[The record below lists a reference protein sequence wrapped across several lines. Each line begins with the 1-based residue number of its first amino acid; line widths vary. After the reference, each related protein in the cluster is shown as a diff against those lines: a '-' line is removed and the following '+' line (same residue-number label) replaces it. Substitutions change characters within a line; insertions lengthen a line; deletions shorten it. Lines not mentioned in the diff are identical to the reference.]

1 MRKDTV
7 HAQKERVDKVEIGKY
22 GCPYGNTH
30 VRVKF

>member
-7 HAQKERVDKVEIGKY
+7 HAQKEGVEIGKY
-22 GCPYGNTH
+22 GCPYGNTY